1 MEEMDVNESWEGFG
15 KRLQRLNPLF
25 ELGRGMEVGEL
36 KPYIQTILMQV
47 LLTIFYRELND
58 DDNRRKSD
66 IKYMVEDAI
75 KQMKLLADDK
85 QIDRITSGLLY
96 QGKEEYSKPFEAL
109 YYDEI
114 RQSWETQTFRY
125 VTMDELYTNL
135 EIGGTIV
142 YKLTE
147 VAQEMIFMSREMAEE
162 FSITIEQ
169 LYSMQLIKNGNFR
182 KATRNLDHLISRVNR
197 LMAREFSFQK
207 EMVNNPKILLIEEDR
222 QRADN
227 REEIEKQ
234 FEEEKNH
241 FRTITSMIE
250 KTKRRNEEDDY
261 IQKELIVL
269 QEKIGHTR
277 QLHDRFA
284 KLVIQNISYEMK
296 LKVENPSLF
305 WENSLVS
312 FREHFYENWLM
323 KEGVHSFKDIEAVL
337 EPLFSPKN
345 EFILPLDWI
354 WGEQEFDEKHQIDAV
369 VEEEPQDSITAQR
382 VTNWDSVVK
391 AWSYVF
397 QYLQTYGEFSLASLA
412 ELPLEV
418 QDLWVEE
425 SETIDLW
432 MMFDKK
438 PLKVQVLYR
447 KEETLSDE
455 REILLLKLMKEYPQ
469 FQVFEGLK
477 IYTKFDHRAEPLLW
491 QRMKM
496 TPFKICVQE
505 EKDERRND

>member
-1 MEEMDVNESWEGFG
+1 MEEMDVNESWDGFSQ
-15 KRLQRLNPLF
+15 RMQRLNPLF

-47 LLTIFYRELND
+47 LLNIFYRELND
-58 DDNRRKSD
+58 NDDRRKSD
-66 IKYMVEDAI
+66 IKYMVEDSI

-85 QIDRITSGLLY
+85 QIERITSGLLY
-96 QGKEEYSKPFEAL
+96 QGKEEYSKPFEAF

-114 RQSWETQTFRY
+114 KQTWETQTFRY

-135 EIGGTIV
+135 EIGGAIV
-142 YKLTE
+142 YKLTD

-197 LMAREFSFQK
+197 LMANEFTFQK
-207 EMVNNPKILLIEEDR
+207 EMINNPKILLVEEER

-227 REEIEKQ
+227 RVEIEKQ
-234 FEEEKNH
+234 FEEEKEH
-241 FRTITSMIE
+241 FRTIHSMLE
-250 KTKRRNEEDDY
+250 KTKQRNEESDY
-261 IQKELIVL
+261 IQKELFLL
-269 QEKIGHTR
+269 QEKIRHTR

-296 LKVENPSLF
+296 LKAENPSLF
-305 WENSLVS
+305 WENSIVS
-312 FREHFYENWLM
+312 FREHIYENRIM
-323 KEGVHSFKDIEAVL
+323 KDGVQRFDVVEKLLSL
-337 EPLFSPKN
+337 LFSPKN
-345 EFILPLDWI
+345 EFILPLDWV
-354 WGEQEFDEKHQIDAV
+354 WGEQEFAEKAMIDPVIDEEG
-369 VEEEPQDSITAQR
+369 EENFTRLR
-382 VTNWDSVVK
+382 VTNWDSVIK

-397 QYLQTYGEFSLASLA
+397 QYLQTYREFSLADLSA
-412 ELPLEV
+412 MPLEV
-418 QDLWVEE
+418 QDLWFEE

-438 PLKVQVLYR
+438 PLKVQVLQR

-455 REILLLKLMKEYPQ
+455 REILLYKLMKEYPQ
-469 FQVFEGLK
+469 FQIFEGMKL
-477 IYTKFDHRAEPLLW
+477 YTMFDDQAEPFIW
-491 QRMKM
+491 YKTKM

-505 EKDERRND
+505 EK

>member
-1 MEEMDVNESWEGFG
+1 MNESWEGFAQ
-15 KRLQRLNPLF
+15 RMQRLNPLF

-36 KPYIQTILMQV
+36 KPHIQTILMQV

-58 DDNRRKSD
+58 DDHRRKSD
-66 IKYMVEDAI
+66 IKYMVEDSI
-75 KQMKLLADDK
+75 KQMKLLADEK
-85 QIDRITSGLLY
+85 QVERITSGLLY
-96 QGKEEYSKPFEAL
+96 QGKEEYSRPFEAL

-114 RQSWETQTFRY
+114 RQSWETQVFRY

-135 EIGGTIV
+135 EIGGSIV
-142 YKLTE
+142 YKLTD
-147 VAQEMIFMSREMAEE
+147 VSQEMIFMSREMAEE

-197 LMAREFSFQK
+197 LMAKEFSFQK
-207 EMVNNPKILLIEEDR
+207 EMINNPKILLMEEEM

-227 REEIEKQ
+227 RAEIEKQ

-241 FRTITSMIE
+241 FRTISSMIE
-250 KTKRRNEEDDY
+250 KTKRRNEEDDL
-261 IQKELIVL
+261 IQKELILL

-296 LKVENPSLF
+296 LKAENPSLF
-305 WENSLVS
+305 WETSLVS
-312 FREHFYENWLM
+312 FREHIYENWFM
-323 KEGVHSFKDIEAVL
+323 KEGFSSFDRVEKVL
-337 EPLFSPKN
+337 GPLFSPKN

-354 WGEQEFDEKHQIDAV
+354 WGEQEFDEKQLTEV
-369 VEEEPQDSITAQR
+369 MEEEVQEESITHQR
-382 VTNWDSVVK
+382 VTNWDSVIK

-397 QYLQTYGEFSLASLA
+397 QYLQTYGEFSLADLTT
-412 ELPLEV
+412 LPLEV
-418 QDLWVEE
+418 QDLWFEE

-438 PLKVQVLYR
+438 PLKVQVLHR
-447 KEETLSDE
+447 KEESLSDE
-455 REILLLKLMKEYPQ
+455 REILLYKLMQEYPQ

-477 IYTKFDHRAEPLLW
+477 IYTEFDHRAEPFLW
-491 QRMKM
+491 YHMKI

-505 EKDERRND
+505 EK

>member
-1 MEEMDVNESWEGFG
+1 MEEMDVNESWEGFAQ
-15 KRLQRLNPLF
+15 RMQRLNPLF

-36 KPYIQTILMQV
+36 KPHIQTILMQV

-58 DDNRRKSD
+58 DDTRRKSD
-66 IKYMVEDAI
+66 IKYMVEDSI

-85 QIDRITSGLLY
+85 QIERITSGLLY

-125 VTMDELYTNL
+125 VMMDELYTNL
-135 EIGGTIV
+135 EMGGSIV
-142 YKLTE
+142 YKLTD
-147 VAQEMIFMSREMAEE
+147 VSQEMIFMSREMAEE

-197 LMAREFSFQK
+197 LMAKEFTFQK
-207 EMVNNPKILLIEEDR
+207 EMINNPKILLIEEEW

-227 REEIEKQ
+227 RVEIEKQ

-261 IQKELIVL
+261 IQKELILL

-296 LKVENPSLF
+296 LKAENPSLF
-305 WENSLVS
+305 WETSLVS
-312 FREHFYENWLM
+312 FREHLYENWLM
-323 KEGVHSFKDIEAVL
+323 KEGFHRFDSIERVL
-337 EPLFSPKN
+337 SPLFSPEN

-354 WGEQEFDEKHQIDAV
+354 WGEQEFDEKQLTDAV
-369 VEEEPQDSITAQR
+369 IEEEAEESITRLR
-382 VTNWDSVVK
+382 VTNWDSVIK

-397 QYLQTYGEFSLASLA
+397 QYLQTYGEFSLADLTT
-412 ELPLEV
+412 LPLDV
-418 QDLWVEE
+418 QDLWFEE

-438 PLKVQVLYR
+438 PLKVQVLHR

-455 REILLLKLMKEYPQ
+455 REILLYKLMKEYPQ

-477 IYTKFDHRAEPLLW
+477 IFTMFDHRAAPFLW
-491 QRMKM
+491 YQMKI

-505 EKDERRND
+505 EK

>member
-1 MEEMDVNESWEGFG
+1 MEEMDVNESWEGFAQ
-15 KRLQRLNPLF
+15 RMQRLNPLF
-25 ELGRGMEVGEL
+25 ELGRGMDVGEL

-66 IKYMVEDAI
+66 IRYIVEDTI
-75 KQMKLLADDK
+75 KQMKLLADDR
-85 QIDRITSGLLY
+85 QIERITSGLLY

-114 RQSWETQTFRY
+114 RQSWETQVFRY

-135 EIGGTIV
+135 ELGSSIV
-142 YKLTE
+142 YKLTD
-147 VAQEMIFMSREMAEE
+147 VSQEMIFMSREMAEE

-182 KATRNLDHLISRVNR
+182 KATRNLDNLISRVNR
-197 LMAREFSFQK
+197 LMAKEFTFQK
-207 EMVNNPKILLIEEDR
+207 EMINNPKILLIEDKS
-222 QRADN
+222 QRSDSRA
-227 REEIEKQ
+227 EIEQQ

-250 KTKRRNEEDDY
+250 KTKRRNEEDNAV
-261 IQKELIVL
+261 QKELTLL
-269 QEKIGHTR
+269 QEKISHTR

-296 LKVENPSLF
+296 LKAENPSLF
-305 WENSLVS
+305 WETSLVS
-312 FREHFYENWLM
+312 FREHIYENGFM
-323 KEGVHSFKDIEAVL
+323 KEGVRRFELIESVL
-337 EPLFSPKN
+337 SPLFSPKN

-354 WGEQEFDEKHQIDAV
+354 WGEQEFDEKQQTETV
-369 VEEEPQDSITAQR
+369 VEEETEKAITHQR
-382 VTNWDSVVK
+382 VTNWDSVIM

-397 QYLQTYGEFSLASLA
+397 QYLQTYREFSLADLA
-412 ELPLEV
+412 ELPLEI
-418 QDLWVEE
+418 QNLWFKE

-438 PLKVQVLYR
+438 PLKVQVLHR
-447 KEETLSDE
+447 KEETFSDE
-455 REILLLKLMKEYPQ
+455 REILLYKLMKEYPQ
-469 FQVFEGLK
+469 FQMFEGLK
-477 IYTKFDHRAEPLLW
+477 LYTKFDPKAEPFHW
-491 QRMKM
+491 QHMKI
-496 TPFKICVQE
+496 TPFKICIQE
-505 EKDERRND
+505 EKR

>member
-1 MEEMDVNESWEGFG
+1 MEEMAVNESWEGFAQ
-15 KRLQRLNPLF
+15 RMQRLNPLF

-36 KPYIQTILMQV
+36 KPHIQTILMQV

-58 DDNRRKSD
+58 DDHRRKSD
-66 IKYMVEDAI
+66 IKYMVEDSI

-85 QIDRITSGLLY
+85 QIERITSGLLY

-114 RQSWETQTFRY
+114 KQSWETQVFRY

-135 EIGGTIV
+135 EMGGSIV
-142 YKLTE
+142 YKLTD

-182 KATRNLDHLISRVNR
+182 KAARNLDHLISRVNR
-197 LMAREFSFQK
+197 LMANEFSFQK
-207 EMVNNPKILLIEEDR
+207 EMINNPKILLIEEEW

-227 REEIEKQ
+227 RVEIEKQ

-241 FRTITSMIE
+241 FRTITSMID
-250 KTKRRNEEDDY
+250 KTKRRNEENDS
-261 IQKELIVL
+261 IQKELILL

-296 LKVENPSLF
+296 LKAENPSLF

-312 FREHFYENWLM
+312 FREHYYENMFM
-323 KEGVHSFKDIEAVL
+323 KEGVQNFTVIEKVL
-337 EPLFSPKN
+337 SPLFSPKN

-354 WGEQEFDEKHQIDAV
+354 WGEQEFDEKQITESF
-369 VEEEPQDSITAQR
+369 VEEEEEESITTLR
-382 VTNWDSVVK
+382 VTNWDSVIK

-397 QYLQTYGEFSLASLA
+397 QFLQTSGEFSLTDLK

-418 QDLWVEE
+418 QDLWFEE
-425 SETIDLW
+425 SESIDLW

-438 PLKVQVLYR
+438 PLKVQVMHR

-455 REILLLKLMKEYPQ
+455 REILLFKLMKEYPQ
-469 FQVFEGLK
+469 FQVFEGSK
-477 IYTKFDHRAEPLLW
+477 IFTQFDHRAEPFHW
-491 QRMKM
+491 YRTKI

-505 EKDERRND
+505 EK

>member
-1 MEEMDVNESWEGFG
+1 MDVNESWEGFAQ
-15 KRLQRLNPLF
+15 RMQRLNPLF

-36 KPYIQTILMQV
+36 KPHIQTILMQV

-58 DDNRRKSD
+58 DDHRRKSD
-66 IKYMVEDAI
+66 IKYMVEDSI
-75 KQMKLLADDK
+75 KQMKLLADEK
-85 QIDRITSGLLY
+85 QIERITSGLLY
-96 QGKEEYSKPFEAL
+96 QGKEEYSRPFEAL

-114 RQSWETQTFRY
+114 RQSWETQVFRY

-135 EIGGTIV
+135 EIGGSIV
-142 YKLTE
+142 YKLTD
-147 VAQEMIFMSREMAEE
+147 VSQEMIFMSREMAEE

-197 LMAREFSFQK
+197 LMAKEFSFQK
-207 EMVNNPKILLIEEDR
+207 EMINNPKILLMEEEM

-227 REEIEKQ
+227 RAEIEKQ

-241 FRTITSMIE
+241 FRTISSMIE
-250 KTKRRNEEDDY
+250 KTKRRNDEDDL
-261 IQKELIVL
+261 IQKELIIL

-296 LKVENPSLF
+296 LKAENPSLF
-305 WENSLVS
+305 WETSLVS
-312 FREHFYENWLM
+312 FREHIYENWFM
-323 KEGVHSFKDIEAVL
+323 KEGFSSFDRVEKVL
-337 EPLFSPKN
+337 SPLFSPKN

-354 WGEQEFDEKHQIDAV
+354 WGEQEFDEKQPTEAM
-369 VEEEPQDSITAQR
+369 EEEVQEESITHQR
-382 VTNWDSVVK
+382 VTNWDSVIK

-397 QYLQTYGEFSLASLA
+397 QYLQTYGEFSLADLTT
-412 ELPLEV
+412 LPLEV
-418 QDLWVEE
+418 QDLWFEE

-432 MMFDKK
+432 MMFDKN
-438 PLKVQVLYR
+438 PLKVQVLHR
-447 KEETLSDE
+447 KEESISDE
-455 REILLLKLMKEYPQ
+455 REILLYKLMQEYPQ

-477 IYTKFDHRAEPLLW
+477 IYTKFDHRAEPFLW
-491 QRMKM
+491 YQMKI

-505 EKDERRND
+505 EK

>member
-1 MEEMDVNESWEGFG
+1 MAVNESWEGFAQ
-15 KRLQRLNPLF
+15 RMQRLNPLF

-36 KPYIQTILMQV
+36 KPHIQTILMQV

-58 DDNRRKSD
+58 DDHRRKSD
-66 IKYMVEDAI
+66 IKYMVEDSI

-85 QIDRITSGLLY
+85 QMERITSGLLY

-114 RQSWETQTFRY
+114 RQSWETQVFRY

-135 EIGGTIV
+135 EIGGSIV
-142 YKLTE
+142 YKLTD
-147 VAQEMIFMSREMAEE
+147 VSQEMIFMSREMAEE

-197 LMAREFSFQK
+197 LMAKEFTFQK
-207 EMVNNPKILLIEEDR
+207 EMINNPKILLIEEEW

-227 REEIEKQ
+227 RVEIEKQ

-261 IQKELIVL
+261 IQKELILL

-296 LKVENPSLF
+296 LKAENPSLF
-305 WENSLVS
+305 WETSLVS
-312 FREHFYENWLM
+312 FREHLYENWFM
-323 KEGVHSFKDIEAVL
+323 KEGIKSFETIEKVL
-337 EPLFSPKN
+337 SPLFSPKN

-354 WGEQEFDEKHQIDAV
+354 WGEQEFDEKQLMAAV
-369 VEEEPQDSITAQR
+369 IEEEEEESITRLR
-382 VTNWDSVVK
+382 VTNWDSVIK

-397 QYLQTYGEFSLASLA
+397 QHLQTYGEFSLADLQA
-412 ELPLEV
+412 CPLEV
-418 QDLWVEE
+418 QDLWFEE

-438 PLKVQVLYR
+438 PLKIQVLHR

-455 REILLLKLMKEYPQ
+455 REILLYKLMQEYPQ
-469 FQVFEGLK
+469 FQTFEGLK
-477 IYTKFDHRAEPLLW
+477 IFTMFDHRAEPHQW
-491 QRMKM
+491 YQMKI

-505 EKDERRND
+505 EQR

>member
-1 MEEMDVNESWEGFG
+1 MDVNESWEGFAQ
-15 KRLQRLNPLF
+15 RMQRLNPLF

-36 KPYIQTILMQV
+36 KPHIQTILMQV
-47 LLTIFYRELND
+47 LLVIFYRELND
-58 DDNRRKSD
+58 DDHRRKSD
-66 IKYMVEDAI
+66 IKYMIEDSI
-75 KQMKLLADDK
+75 KQMKLLADEK
-85 QIDRITSGLLY
+85 QIERMTSGLLY
-96 QGKEEYSKPFEAL
+96 QGKEEYTKPFEAL

-114 RQSWETQTFRY
+114 RQTWETQVFRY
-125 VTMDELYTNL
+125 LTMDELYTNL
-135 EIGGTIV
+135 ELGGSIV
-142 YKLTE
+142 YKLTDI
-147 VAQEMIFMSREMAEE
+147 AQEMIFMSREMAEE

-169 LYSMQLIKNGNFR
+169 LYSIQLIKNGNFR

-197 LMAREFSFQK
+197 LMAKEFSFQK
-207 EMVNNPKILLIEEDR
+207 EMVNNPKILLIEEEM

-227 REEIEKQ
+227 RVEIEKQ

-261 IQKELIVL
+261 IQKELILL

-312 FREHFYENWLM
+312 FREHFYEDWLL
-323 KEGVHSFKDIEAVL
+323 KEGFQSFETIERIL
-337 EPLFSPKN
+337 SPLFSPKN

-354 WGEQEFDEKHQIDAV
+354 WGEQEFDEKQRIEEVA
-369 VEEEPQDSITAQR
+369 EEEAEESITRLR
-382 VTNWDSVVK
+382 VTNWDSVIK

-397 QYLQTYGEFSLASLA
+397 QYLQTYREFSLADLA
-412 ELPLEV
+412 QLPLDV
-418 QDLWVEE
+418 QDLWIEE

-438 PLKVQVLYR
+438 PLKVQVLHR

-455 REILLLKLMKEYPQ
+455 REILLHKLMKEYPQ
-469 FQVFEGLK
+469 FEMFEGLK
-477 IYTKFDHRAEPLLW
+477 IFTRFDYRAEPLLW
-491 QRMKM
+491 QRMKL
-496 TPFKICVQE
+496 TPFKICVQGE
-505 EKDERRND
+505 

>member
-1 MEEMDVNESWEGFG
+1 MDVNESWEGFAQ
-15 KRLQRLNPLF
+15 RMQRLNPLF

-36 KPYIQTILMQV
+36 KPHIQTILMQV

-58 DDNRRKSD
+58 DDHRRKSD
-66 IKYMVEDAI
+66 IKYMVEDSI
-75 KQMKLLADDK
+75 KQMKLLADEK
-85 QIDRITSGLLY
+85 QIERITSGLLY
-96 QGKEEYSKPFEAL
+96 QGKEEYSRPFESL

-114 RQSWETQTFRY
+114 RQSWETQVFRY

-135 EIGGTIV
+135 EMGGSIV
-142 YKLTE
+142 YKLTD
-147 VAQEMIFMSREMAEE
+147 VSQEMIFMSREMAEE

-207 EMVNNPKILLIEEDR
+207 EMINNPKILLMEEEM

-227 REEIEKQ
+227 RAEIEKQ

-241 FRTITSMIE
+241 FRTISSMIE
-250 KTKRRNEEDDY
+250 KTKRRNEEDDH
-261 IQKELIVL
+261 IQRELILL

-296 LKVENPSLF
+296 LKAENPSLF
-305 WENSLVS
+305 WETSLVS
-312 FREHFYENWLM
+312 FREHIYENWFI
-323 KEGVHSFKDIEAVL
+323 KEGGSSFGRVEKVL
-337 EPLFSPKN
+337 GPLFSPKN

-354 WGEQEFDEKHQIDAV
+354 WGEQEFDEKQMTETM
-369 VEEEPQDSITAQR
+369 EEETEEESITHQR
-382 VTNWDSVVK
+382 VTNWDSVIM

-397 QYLQTYGEFSLASLA
+397 QYLQTYGEFSLADLTT
-412 ELPLEV
+412 LPLEV
-418 QDLWVEE
+418 QDLWFEE

-438 PLKVQVLYR
+438 PLKVQVLHR
-447 KEETLSDE
+447 REESLSDE
-455 REILLLKLMKEYPQ
+455 REILLYKLMQEYPQ

-477 IYTKFDHRAEPLLW
+477 LYTEFDHRAEPFLW
-491 QRMKM
+491 YQMKI

-505 EKDERRND
+505 EK

>member
-1 MEEMDVNESWEGFG
+1 MNESWEGFAQ
-15 KRLQRLNPLF
+15 RMQRLNPLF

-36 KPYIQTILMQV
+36 KPHIQTILMQV

-58 DDNRRKSD
+58 DDLRRKSD
-66 IKYMVEDAI
+66 IRYMVEDSI

-85 QIDRITSGLLY
+85 QIERITSGLLY

-114 RQSWETQTFRY
+114 RQSWETQVFRY

-135 EIGGTIV
+135 EMGGSIV
-142 YKLTE
+142 YKLTD
-147 VAQEMIFMSREMAEE
+147 VSQEMIFMSREMAEE

-197 LMAREFSFQK
+197 LMAKEFSFQK
-207 EMVNNPKILLIEEDR
+207 EMINNPKILLMEEEM

-227 REEIEKQ
+227 RAEIEKQ

-241 FRTITSMIE
+241 FRTISSMIE
-250 KTKRRNEEDDY
+250 KTKRRNEENDL
-261 IQKELIVL
+261 IQKELMLL

-296 LKVENPSLF
+296 LKAENPSLF
-305 WENSLVS
+305 WETSLVS
-312 FREHFYENWLM
+312 FREHIYENWFV
-323 KEGVHSFKDIEAVL
+323 KEGVHSFKTVEKVL
-337 EPLFSPKN
+337 SPLFSPKN

-354 WGEQEFDEKHQIDAV
+354 WGEQEYDVKQLTETLAD
-369 VEEEPQDSITAQR
+369 EEEEADITYQR
-382 VTNWDSVVK
+382 VTNWDSVIK

-397 QYLQTYGEFSLASLA
+397 QYLQTYGAFSLADLST
-412 ELPLEV
+412 LPLEV
-418 QDLWVEE
+418 QDLWFEE

-432 MMFDKK
+432 MMFNKK
-438 PLKVQVLYR
+438 PLKVQVLHR

-455 REILLLKLMKEYPQ
+455 REILLYKLMQEYPQ

-477 IYTKFDHRAEPLLW
+477 IYTEFDHRAEPFLW
-491 QRMKM
+491 YQMKI

-505 EKDERRND
+505 EK

>member
-1 MEEMDVNESWEGFG
+1 MNESWEGFAQ
-15 KRLQRLNPLF
+15 RMQRLNPLF

-36 KPYIQTILMQV
+36 KPHIQTILMQV
-47 LLTIFYRELND
+47 ILTIFYRELND
-58 DDNRRKSD
+58 DDHRRKSD
-66 IKYMVEDAI
+66 IKYMVEDSI
-75 KQMKLLADDK
+75 KQMKLLADEK
-85 QIDRITSGLLY
+85 QIERITSGLLY
-96 QGKEEYSKPFEAL
+96 QGKEEYSRPFEAL

-114 RQSWETQTFRY
+114 RQSWETQVFRY
-125 VTMDELYTNL
+125 VAMDELYTNL
-135 EIGGTIV
+135 EMGGSIV
-142 YKLTE
+142 YKLTD
-147 VAQEMIFMSREMAEE
+147 VSQEMIFMSREMAEE

-207 EMVNNPKILLIEEDR
+207 EMINNPKILLMEEEM

-227 REEIEKQ
+227 RAEIEKQ

-241 FRTITSMIE
+241 FRTISSMIE
-250 KTKRRNEEDDY
+250 KTKRRNEEDDH
-261 IQKELIVL
+261 IQRELILL

-296 LKVENPSLF
+296 LKAENPSLF
-305 WENSLVS
+305 WETSLVS
-312 FREHFYENWLM
+312 FREHIYENWFM
-323 KEGVHSFKDIEAVL
+323 KEGVSSFDHVEKVL
-337 EPLFSPKN
+337 GPLFSPKN

-354 WGEQEFDEKHQIDAV
+354 WGEQEFDEKQLTETM
-369 VEEEPQDSITAQR
+369 EEETEDESITHQR
-382 VTNWDSVVK
+382 VTNWDSVIK

-397 QYLQTYGEFSLASLA
+397 QYLQTYREFSLADLTT
-412 ELPLEV
+412 LPLEV
-418 QDLWVEE
+418 QDLWFEE

-438 PLKVQVLYR
+438 PLKVQVLQR
-447 KEETLSDE
+447 KEESLSDE
-455 REILLLKLMKEYPQ
+455 REILLYKLMQEYPQ

-477 IYTKFDHRAEPLLW
+477 LYTEFDHRAEPFLW
-491 QRMKM
+491 YQMKI

-505 EKDERRND
+505 EK

>member
-1 MEEMDVNESWEGFG
+1 MEEMAVNESWEGFAQ
-15 KRLQRLNPLF
+15 RMQRLNPLF

-36 KPYIQTILMQV
+36 KPHLQTILMQV

-58 DDNRRKSD
+58 DDHRSKSD
-66 IKYMVEDAI
+66 IKFMVEDSI

-85 QIDRITSGLLY
+85 QIERITSGLLY

-114 RQSWETQTFRY
+114 RQSWETQVFRY

-135 EIGGTIV
+135 ELGGSIV
-142 YKLTE
+142 YKLTD

-197 LMAREFSFQK
+197 LMANEFSFQK
-207 EMVNNPKILLIEEDR
+207 EMINNPKILLIEEEW

-227 REEIEKQ
+227 RVEIEKQ

-261 IQKELIVL
+261 IQKELILL

-296 LKVENPSLF
+296 LKAENPSLF

-323 KEGVHSFKDIEAVL
+323 KEGVHSFSLVEKMLSPI
-337 EPLFSPKN
+337 FSPKN
-345 EFILPLDWI
+345 DFILPLDWI
-354 WGEQEFDEKHQIDAV
+354 WGEQELNEKQLAEVFIEDV
-369 VEEEPQDSITAQR
+369 TEESITRVR
-382 VTNWDSVVK
+382 VTNWDSVIK

-397 QYLQTYGEFSLASLA
+397 QFLQTNGEFSLTDLK

-418 QDLWVEE
+418 QDLWFEE

-438 PLKVQVLYR
+438 PMKVQVLHR

-455 REILLLKLMKEYPQ
+455 REILLFKLMKEYPQ
-469 FQVFEGLK
+469 FEMFEGLR
-477 IYTKFDHRAEPLLW
+477 IYTMFDHQAEPFLW
-491 QRMKM
+491 YQTKM

-505 EKDERRND
+505 EKR

>member
-1 MEEMDVNESWEGFG
+1 MNESWEGFAQ
-15 KRLQRLNPLF
+15 RMQRLNPLF

-36 KPYIQTILMQV
+36 KPHIQTILMQV

-58 DDNRRKSD
+58 DDHRGKSD
-66 IKYMVEDAI
+66 IKYMVEDSI
-75 KQMKLLADDK
+75 KQMKLLADEK
-85 QIDRITSGLLY
+85 QIERITSGLLY
-96 QGKEEYSKPFEAL
+96 QGKEEYSRPFEAL

-114 RQSWETQTFRY
+114 RQSWETQVFRY

-135 EIGGTIV
+135 EMGGSIV
-142 YKLTE
+142 YKLTD
-147 VAQEMIFMSREMAEE
+147 VSQEMIFMSREMAEE

-197 LMAREFSFQK
+197 LMAKEFSFQK
-207 EMVNNPKILLIEEDR
+207 EMINNPKILLMEEEM

-227 REEIEKQ
+227 RGEIEKQ

-241 FRTITSMIE
+241 FRTISSMIE
-250 KTKRRNEEDDY
+250 KTKRRNEEDDL
-261 IQKELIVL
+261 IQKELILL

-296 LKVENPSLF
+296 MKAENPSLF
-305 WENSLVS
+305 WETSLVS
-312 FREHFYENWLM
+312 FREHIYENWFM
-323 KEGVHSFKDIEAVL
+323 KEGFSSFDRVEKVL
-337 EPLFSPKN
+337 GPLFSPKN

-354 WGEQEFDEKHQIDAV
+354 WGEQEFDETQLTEV
-369 VEEEPQDSITAQR
+369 MEEEVQEESITHQR
-382 VTNWDSVVK
+382 VTNWDSVIN

-397 QYLQTYGEFSLASLA
+397 QYLQTYGEFSLADLTT
-412 ELPLEV
+412 LPLEV
-418 QDLWVEE
+418 QDLWFEE

-438 PLKVQVLYR
+438 PLKVQVLQR

-455 REILLLKLMKEYPQ
+455 REILLYKLMQEYPQ

-477 IYTKFDHRAEPLLW
+477 IYTEFDHRAEPFLW
-491 QRMKM
+491 YQMKI

-505 EKDERRND
+505 EK

>member
-1 MEEMDVNESWEGFG
+1 MDVNESWEGFAQ
-15 KRLQRLNPLF
+15 RMQRLNPLF
-25 ELGRGMEVGEL
+25 ELGRGMDVGEL

-58 DDNRRKSD
+58 DDTRRKSD
-66 IKYMVEDAI
+66 IRYMVEDSI

-85 QIDRITSGLLY
+85 QMERITSGLLY

-135 EIGGTIV
+135 ELGGSIV
-142 YKLTE
+142 YKLTD

-197 LMAREFSFQK
+197 LMAKEFTFQK
-207 EMVNNPKILLIEEDR
+207 EMINNPKILLIEEEW

-227 REEIEKQ
+227 RAEIEKQ

-250 KTKRRNEEDDY
+250 KTKRRNEEDDS

-296 LKVENPSLF
+296 LKAENPSLF

-312 FREHFYENWLM
+312 FREHIYENWFL
-323 KEGVHSFKDIEAVL
+323 KEGIQQFDVL
-337 EPLFSPKN
+337 ESVLAPLFSPKN

-354 WGEQEFDEKHQIDAV
+354 WGEQEFDEKQLTKTVI
-369 VEEEPQDSITAQR
+369 EEETVESITHQR
-382 VTNWDSVVK
+382 VTNWDSVSK

-397 QYLQTYGEFSLASLA
+397 QYLQTYGEFSLADLV

-418 QDLWVEE
+418 QDLWFEE

-438 PLKVQVLYR
+438 PLKIQVLHR

-455 REILLLKLMKEYPQ
+455 REILLHKLMMEYPQ
-469 FQVFEGLK
+469 FQSFEGLK
-477 IYTKFDHRAEPLLW
+477 VFTKFDHRAEPFNW
-491 QRMKM
+491 YRMKI
-496 TPFKICVQE
+496 TPFKICVEE
-505 EKDERRND
+505 EK

>member
-1 MEEMDVNESWEGFG
+1 MEEMDVNESWEGFAL
-15 KRLQRLNPLF
+15 RMQRLNPLF

-36 KPYIQTILMQV
+36 KPHIQTILMQV

-58 DDNRRKSD
+58 DDHRRKAD
-66 IKYMVEDAI
+66 IKYMVGDAI

-85 QIDRITSGLLY
+85 QIERVTSGLLY

-114 RQSWETQTFRY
+114 RQSWETQVFRY

-135 EIGGTIV
+135 EMGRSIV
-142 YKLTE
+142 YKLTDI
-147 VAQEMIFMSREMAEE
+147 AQEMIFMSREMAEE

-197 LMAREFSFQK
+197 LMANEFTFQK
-207 EMVNNPKILLIEEDR
+207 EMINNPKILLIEEEM

-227 REEIEKQ
+227 RVEIEKQ

-250 KTKRRNEEDDY
+250 KTKRRNEEDDF
-261 IQKELIVL
+261 IQKELILL

-296 LKVENPSLF
+296 LKAENPSLF

-312 FREHFYENWLM
+312 FREHYYENWLM
-323 KEGVHSFKDIEAVL
+323 KEGIQSFKVVESVL
-337 EPLFSPKN
+337 SPLFSPKN

-354 WGEQEFDEKHQIDAV
+354 WGEQEYDEKQMTETV
-369 VEEEPQDSITAQR
+369 VEDEVEEGITRQR
-382 VTNWDSVVK
+382 VTNWDSVIK

-397 QYLQTYGEFSLASLA
+397 QYLQTYGEFSLADLV

-418 QDLWVEE
+418 QDLWFEE

-438 PLKVQVLYR
+438 PLKVQVLHR

-455 REILLLKLMKEYPQ
+455 REILLYKLMGQYPQ
-469 FQVFEGLK
+469 FQMFEGLK
-477 IYTKFDHRAEPLLW
+477 IFTMFDHRAEPFSW
-491 QRMKM
+491 YRMKI
-496 TPFKICVQE
+496 TPLKICVQE
-505 EKDERRND
+505 EK

>member
-1 MEEMDVNESWEGFG
+1 MEEMDVNESWEGFAE
-15 KRLQRLNPLF
+15 RMQRLNPLF

-36 KPYIQTILMQV
+36 KPHLQTILMQV
-47 LLTIFYRELND
+47 LLMIFYRELND
-58 DDNRRKSD
+58 DDHRRKTD
-66 IKYMVEDAI
+66 IRYMVEDTI

-85 QIDRITSGLLY
+85 QIERITSGLLY

-114 RQSWETQTFRY
+114 KQSWETQVFRY

-135 EIGGTIV
+135 EMGSTIV
-142 YKLTE
+142 YKLTDI
-147 VAQEMIFMSREMAEE
+147 AQEMIFMSREMAEE

-182 KATRNLDHLISRVNR
+182 KATRNLDNLISRVNR
-197 LMAREFSFQK
+197 LMAKEFTFQK
-207 EMVNNPKILLIEEDR
+207 EMINNPKILLIEEEW

-227 REEIEKQ
+227 RSEIEKQ

-250 KTKRRNEEDDY
+250 KTKRRNEEEDE
-261 IQKELIVL
+261 IQKELMLL

-296 LKVENPSLF
+296 LKAENPSLF
-305 WENSLVS
+305 WETSLVS
-312 FREHFYENWLM
+312 FREHLYENWFM
-323 KEGVHSFKDIEAVL
+323 KEGVRDFEIVEKVL
-337 EPLFSPKN
+337 SPLFSPKN

-354 WGEQEFDEKHQIDAV
+354 WGEQEFDEHQQTEPVI
-369 VEEEPQDSITAQR
+369 EEEAEEEITR
-382 VTNWDSVVK
+382 KRITNWDSVIQ

-397 QYLQTYGEFSLASLA
+397 QYLQTYGEFSLVDL
-412 ELPLEV
+412 ETLPLEV

-438 PLKVQVLYR
+438 PLKVQVLHR
-447 KEETLSDE
+447 QEETLSDE
-455 REILLLKLMKEYPQ
+455 REILLYKLMKEYPQ
-469 FQVFEGLK
+469 FQMFEGLK
-477 IYTKFDHRAEPLLW
+477 IYTKFDHKAEPFRW
-491 QRMKM
+491 QRMKI
-496 TPFKICVQE
+496 TPFKICIKE
-505 EKDERRND
+505 EKE

>member
-1 MEEMDVNESWEGFG
+1 MNESWEGFAQ
-15 KRLQRLNPLF
+15 RMQRLNPLF

-36 KPYIQTILMQV
+36 KPYLQTILMQV

-58 DDNRRKSD
+58 DDQRRKSD
-66 IKYMVEDAI
+66 IKYMVEDTI
-75 KQMKLLADDK
+75 KQMKLLADEK

-135 EIGGTIV
+135 EMGGSII
-142 YKLTE
+142 YKLTD

-169 LYSMQLIKNGNFR
+169 LYSIQLIKNGNFR

-197 LMAREFSFQK
+197 LMANEFSFQK
-207 EMVNNPKILLIEEDR
+207 EMMNNPKILLFEEEW

-227 REEIEKQ
+227 RAEIEQQ

-250 KTKRRNEEDDY
+250 KTKRRNEQDDQ
-261 IQKELIVL
+261 IQRELFLL

-284 KLVIQNISYEMK
+284 KLVIQNISYEIK
-296 LKVENPSLF
+296 LKAENPSLF

-323 KEGVHSFKDIEAVL
+323 KEGVEKIDVIEKVL
-337 EPLFSPKN
+337 SPLFSPKN

-354 WGEQEFDEKHQIDAV
+354 WGEQDYQEAQVVETV
-369 VEEEPQDSITAQR
+369 VEEEVEESVKKVR
-382 VTNWDSVVK
+382 VTNWDSVVQ

-397 QYLQTYGEFSLASLA
+397 QFLQTSRECSLSDLA
-412 ELPLEV
+412 GLPAEI
-418 QDLWVEE
+418 QDLWFEE

-438 PLKVQVLYR
+438 PLKVQVLHR
-447 KEETLSDE
+447 KEETLTDE
-455 REILLLKLMKEYPQ
+455 REILLYKLMKEYPQ
-469 FQVFEGLK
+469 FEIFEGAR
-477 IYTKFDHRAEPLLW
+477 IFTKFDHRAKPFIW
-491 QRMKM
+491 HQMKM
-496 TPFKICVQE
+496 TPFKICVEE
-505 EKDERRND
+505 EKE

>member
-1 MEEMDVNESWEGFG
+1 MNESWEGFAQ
-15 KRLQRLNPLF
+15 RMQRLNPLF

-36 KPYIQTILMQV
+36 KPHIQTILIQV

-58 DDNRRKSD
+58 DDHRRKSD
-66 IKYMVEDAI
+66 IKYIVEDSI

-85 QIDRITSGLLY
+85 QIERITSGLLY

-109 YYDEI
+109 FYDEI
-114 RQSWETQTFRY
+114 RQSWEMQTFRY

-135 EIGGTIV
+135 EMGGSIV
-142 YKLTE
+142 YKLTD
-147 VAQEMIFMSREMAEE
+147 VSQEMIFMSREMAEE

-197 LMAREFSFQK
+197 LMAKEFTFQK
-207 EMVNNPKILLIEEDR
+207 EMINNPKILLIEEEW

-227 REEIEKQ
+227 RVEIEKQ
-234 FEEEKNH
+234 FEEEKTH

-250 KTKRRNEEDDY
+250 KTKRRNEEDDF
-261 IQKELIVL
+261 IQKELILL

-296 LKVENPSLF
+296 LKAENPSLF
-305 WENSLVS
+305 WETSLVS
-312 FREHFYENWLM
+312 FREHIYENLFM
-323 KEGVHSFKDIEAVL
+323 KEGVHSFMDIERVL
-337 EPLFSPKN
+337 SPLFSPKN

-354 WGEQEFDEKHQIDAV
+354 WGEQEFDEKQLTDAV
-369 VEEEPQDSITAQR
+369 IEEEAEESITRQR
-382 VTNWDSVVK
+382 VTNWESVIK

-397 QYLQTYGEFSLASLA
+397 QSLQTYGEFSLADLST
-412 ELPLEV
+412 LPLEV
-418 QDLWVEE
+418 QDLWIEE

-438 PLKVQVLYR
+438 PLKVQVLHR

-455 REILLLKLMKEYPQ
+455 REILLYKLMKEYPQ

-477 IYTKFDHRAEPLLW
+477 ILTVFDHRAEPFLW

-505 EKDERRND
+505 EKG

>member
-1 MEEMDVNESWEGFG
+1 MEALDVNESWEGFAQ
-15 KRLQRLNPLF
+15 RMQRLNPLF

-36 KPYIQTILMQV
+36 KPHLQSILMHV

-58 DDNRRKSD
+58 DDHRRKSD
-66 IKYMVEDAI
+66 IKYMVEDTV
-75 KQMKLLADDK
+75 KQMKLLADEK
-85 QIDRITSGLLY
+85 QIERITSGLLY

-114 RQSWETQTFRY
+114 KQSWETQTFRY

-135 EIGGTIV
+135 EMGGSIV
-142 YKLTE
+142 YKLTD

-207 EMVNNPKILLIEEDR
+207 EMINNPKILLMEAEM

-227 REEIEKQ
+227 RVEIEKQ
-234 FEEEKNH
+234 FEEEKTH
-241 FRTITSMIE
+241 FRTISSMIE
-250 KTKRRNEEDDY
+250 KTKRRNEEDDM
-261 IQKELIVL
+261 IQKELMLL

-277 QLHDRFA
+277 ALHDRFA

-296 LKVENPSLF
+296 LKAENPSLF
-305 WENSLVS
+305 WETSLVS
-312 FREHFYENWLM
+312 FREHLYENWFM
-323 KEGVHSFKDIEAVL
+323 KEGVDSFDTVEKVL
-337 EPLFSPKN
+337 GPLFSPKN

-354 WGEQEFDEKHQIDAV
+354 WGEQEYDEKQVTDVV
-369 VEEEPQDSITAQR
+369 VEEEAEESLTHQR

-397 QYLQTYGEFSLASLA
+397 QYIQTYGEFSLADLA
-412 ELPLEV
+412 SMPLEV
-418 QDLWVEE
+418 QDLWFEE

-438 PLKVQVLYR
+438 ALKIQVLHR
-447 KEETLSDE
+447 QEETLSDE
-455 REILLLKLMKEYPQ
+455 REILLYKLMQEYPQ
-469 FQVFEGLK
+469 FQVFEGSK
-477 IYTKFDHRAEPLLW
+477 IYTKFDHRAEPFLW
-491 QRMKM
+491 YRMKI

-505 EKDERRND
+505 ENE

>member
-1 MEEMDVNESWEGFG
+1 MGVNESWEGFAQ
-15 KRLQRLNPLF
+15 RMQRLNPLF

-36 KPYIQTILMQV
+36 KPYLQTILMQV

-58 DDNRRKSD
+58 DDHRRKSD
-66 IKYMVEDAI
+66 IRYMIEDSI
-75 KQMKLLADDK
+75 KQMRLLADDK
-85 QIDRITSGLLY
+85 QIERITSGLLY

-109 YYDEI
+109 YFDEI
-114 RQSWETQTFRY
+114 RQSWETQVFRY

-135 EIGGTIV
+135 ELGGSIV
-142 YKLTE
+142 YKLTD

-169 LYSMQLIKNGNFR
+169 LYSLQLIKNGNFR
-182 KATRNLDHLISRVNR
+182 KATRNLDNLISRVNR
-197 LMAREFSFQK
+197 LMAKEFTFQK
-207 EMVNNPKILLIEEDR
+207 EMINNPKVLLMEAEW
-222 QRADN
+222 QRVNN
-227 REEIEKQ
+227 RDEIEKQ

-250 KTKRRNEEDDY
+250 KTKRRNEEDDA
-261 IQKELIVL
+261 IQKELILL

-296 LKVENPSLF
+296 LKAENPSLF
-305 WENSLVS
+305 WEMSLVS

-323 KEGVHSFKDIEAVL
+323 KEGVQRFDMIERIL
-337 EPLFSPKN
+337 SPIFSPKN

-354 WGEQEFDEKHQIDAV
+354 WGEQEFNEKQLTEA
-369 VEEEPQDSITAQR
+369 VEEKVEEDKTTHMR
-382 VTNWDSVVK
+382 VTNWESVIK

-397 QYLQTYGEFSLASLA
+397 QYLQTYGEFSLIELQD
-412 ELPLEV
+412 LPLEI
-418 QDLWVEE
+418 QDLWFEE

-438 PLKVQVLYR
+438 PLKVQVLQR

-455 REILLLKLMKEYPQ
+455 REILLFKLMKEYPQ
-469 FQVFEGLK
+469 FQMFEGLK
-477 IYTKFDHRAEPLLW
+477 IYTKFDPKAEPFRMS
-491 QRMKM
+491 RMKI

-505 EKDERRND
+505 EK

>member
-1 MEEMDVNESWEGFG
+1 MNESWDGFAQ
-15 KRLQRLNPLF
+15 RMQRLNPLF

-58 DDNRRKSD
+58 DEQRRKVD
-66 IKYMVEDAI
+66 IKYMVEDSI

-85 QIDRITSGLLY
+85 QIERITSGLLY

-114 RQSWETQTFRY
+114 RQTWETQVFRY

-135 EIGGTIV
+135 EMGGSII
-142 YKLTE
+142 YKLTDI
-147 VAQEMIFMSREMAEE
+147 AQEMIFMSREMAEE
-162 FSITIEQ
+162 LSITIEQ
-169 LYSMQLIKNGNFR
+169 LYSMQLIKNGNFQ
-182 KATRNLDHLISRVNR
+182 KALRNLDHLISRVNR
-197 LMAREFSFQK
+197 LMAKEFTFQK
-207 EMVNNPKILLIEEDR
+207 EMINNPKILLIEEEW

-227 REEIEKQ
+227 RGEIEKQ

-241 FRTITSMIE
+241 FRTITSMVE
-250 KTKRRNEEDDY
+250 KSKRSEEDDF
-261 IQKELIVL
+261 IQKELILL
-269 QEKIGHTR
+269 QEKINHTR

-284 KLVIQNISYEMK
+284 KLVIQNVSYEMK
-296 LKVENPSLF
+296 LKVENPSIF

-312 FREHFYENWLM
+312 FREHYYENWFM
-323 KEGVHSFKDIEAVL
+323 KEGIHDFEDVERVL
-337 EPLFSPKN
+337 SPLFSPKN

-354 WGEQEFDEKHQIDAV
+354 WGEQEFDETRDVEVV
-369 VEEEPQDSITAQR
+369 VEEETQESITTQR
-382 VTNWDSVVK
+382 VTNWDSVIK

-397 QYLQTYGEFSLASLA
+397 QYIQTYGEFSLAHLA
-412 ELPLEV
+412 ELPKEI

-438 PLKVQVLYR
+438 PLKIQVLYR

-455 REILLLKLMKEYPQ
+455 REILLYKLMMEYPQ
-469 FQVFEGLK
+469 FQTFEGMK
-477 IYTKFDHRAEPLLW
+477 IFTEYDHRAQPFFW
-491 QRMKM
+491 QRIKM
-496 TPFKICVQE
+496 TPFKIRVQE
-505 EKDERRND
+505 EIK

>member
-1 MEEMDVNESWEGFG
+1 MEEMDVNESWEGFAL
-15 KRLQRLNPLF
+15 RMQRLNPLF

-36 KPYIQTILMQV
+36 KPHIQTILMQV

-58 DDNRRKSD
+58 DDHRRKAD
-66 IKYMVEDAI
+66 IKYMVGDSI

-85 QIDRITSGLLY
+85 QIERITSGLLY

-114 RQSWETQTFRY
+114 RQSWETQVFRY

-135 EIGGTIV
+135 EMGGSIV
-142 YKLTE
+142 YKLTDI
-147 VAQEMIFMSREMAEE
+147 AQEMIFMSREMAEE

-197 LMAREFSFQK
+197 LMANEFTFQK
-207 EMVNNPKILLIEEDR
+207 EMINNPKILLIEEEM

-227 REEIEKQ
+227 RVEIEKQ

-250 KTKRRNEEDDY
+250 KTKRRNEEDDF
-261 IQKELIVL
+261 IQKELILL

-296 LKVENPSLF
+296 LKAENPSLF

-323 KEGVHSFKDIEAVL
+323 KEGIQSFTEVERVL
-337 EPLFSPKN
+337 SPLFSPKN

-354 WGEQEFDEKHQIDAV
+354 WGEQEYDEKQITETL
-369 VEEEPQDSITAQR
+369 VEDEIEEGITRHR
-382 VTNWDSVVK
+382 VTNWDSVIK

-397 QYLQTYGEFSLASLA
+397 QYLQTYGEFSLADLV
-412 ELPLEV
+412 ELPLEI
-418 QDLWVEE
+418 QDLWFEE

-438 PLKVQVLYR
+438 PLKVQVLHR

-455 REILLLKLMKEYPQ
+455 REILLYKLMREYPQ
-469 FQVFEGLK
+469 FQMFEGLK
-477 IYTKFDHRAEPLLW
+477 IFTMFEHRAEPFTW
-491 QRMKM
+491 YRMKI

-505 EKDERRND
+505 EK

>member
-1 MEEMDVNESWEGFG
+1 MEAVDVNESWEGFAQ
-15 KRLQRLNPLF
+15 RMQRLNPLF
-25 ELGRGMEVGEL
+25 ELGRGMEVGDL
-36 KPYIQTILMQV
+36 KPHIQTILMHV

-58 DDNRRKSD
+58 DDHRSKSD
-66 IKYMVEDAI
+66 IKYMVEDSI
-75 KQMKLLADDK
+75 KQMKLLADEK
-85 QIDRITSGLLY
+85 QIERITSGLLY

-114 RQSWETQTFRY
+114 KQSWETQTYRY

-135 EIGGTIV
+135 EIGGSIV
-142 YKLTE
+142 YKLTD
-147 VAQEMIFMSREMAEE
+147 VSQEMIFMSREMAEE

-197 LMAREFSFQK
+197 LMANEFTFQK
-207 EMVNNPKILLIEEDR
+207 EMINNPKILLMEEEW

-227 REEIEKQ
+227 RVEIEKQ

-241 FRTITSMIE
+241 FRTITNMIE
-250 KTKRRNEEDDY
+250 KTKRRNEEDDFM
-261 IQKELIVL
+261 QKELILL

-296 LKVENPSLF
+296 LKAENPSLF

-312 FREHFYENWLM
+312 FREHFYENWFM
-323 KEGVHSFKDIEAVL
+323 QEGIKNFEIIEGVLS
-337 EPLFSPKN
+337 PLFSPKN

-354 WGEQEFDEKHQIDAV
+354 WGEQEFDEKQLTDAV
-369 VEEEPQDSITAQR
+369 IEEEAEENITRLR
-382 VTNWDSVVK
+382 VTNWDSVIK

-397 QYLQTYGEFSLASLA
+397 QFLQTNREFSLADIA

-418 QDLWVEE
+418 QDLWFEE

-438 PLKVQVLYR
+438 PLKIQVLHR
-447 KEETLSDE
+447 KEETLTDE
-455 REILLLKLMKEYPQ
+455 REILLYKLMKEYPQ

-477 IYTKFDHRAEPLLW
+477 IYTMFDHRAEPHQW
-491 QRMKM
+491 YQMKI

-505 EKDERRND
+505 EK

>member
-1 MEEMDVNESWEGFG
+1 MNESWEGFAQ
-15 KRLQRLNPLF
+15 RMQRLNPLF

-36 KPYIQTILMQV
+36 KPHIQTILMQV

-58 DDNRRKSD
+58 DDHRRKSD
-66 IKYMVEDAI
+66 IKYMVEDSI
-75 KQMKLLADDK
+75 KQMKLLADEK
-85 QIDRITSGLLY
+85 QVERITSGLLY
-96 QGKEEYSKPFEAL
+96 QGKEEYSRPFEAL

-114 RQSWETQTFRY
+114 RQSWETQVFRY

-135 EIGGTIV
+135 EMGGSIV
-142 YKLTE
+142 YKLTD
-147 VAQEMIFMSREMAEE
+147 VSQEMIFMSREMAEE

-197 LMAREFSFQK
+197 LMAKEFSFQK
-207 EMVNNPKILLIEEDR
+207 EMINNPKILLMEEEM

-227 REEIEKQ
+227 RAEIEKQ

-241 FRTITSMIE
+241 FRTISSMIE
-250 KTKRRNEEDDY
+250 KTKRRNEEDDL
-261 IQKELIVL
+261 IQKELILL

-296 LKVENPSLF
+296 LKAENPSLF
-305 WENSLVS
+305 WETSLVS
-312 FREHFYENWLM
+312 FREHIYENWFM
-323 KEGVHSFKDIEAVL
+323 KEGFSSFDRVEKVL
-337 EPLFSPKN
+337 GPLFSPKN

-354 WGEQEFDEKHQIDAV
+354 WGEQEFDEKQLTEV
-369 VEEEPQDSITAQR
+369 MEEEVQEESITHQR
-382 VTNWDSVVK
+382 VTNWDSVIK

-397 QYLQTYGEFSLASLA
+397 QYLQTYGEFSLADLTT
-412 ELPLEV
+412 LPLEV
-418 QDLWVEE
+418 QDLWFEE

-438 PLKVQVLYR
+438 PLKVQVLHR
-447 KEETLSDE
+447 KEESLSDE
-455 REILLLKLMKEYPQ
+455 REILLYKLMQEYPQ

-477 IYTKFDHRAEPLLW
+477 IYTEFDHRAEPFLW
-491 QRMKM
+491 YQMKIS
-496 TPFKICVQE
+496 PFKICVQE
-505 EKDERRND
+505 EK

>member
-1 MEEMDVNESWEGFG
+1 MEEMDVNESWEGFAQ
-15 KRLQRLNPLF
+15 RMQRLNPLF

-36 KPYIQTILMQV
+36 KPHIQTILMQV
-47 LLTIFYRELND
+47 LLAIFYKELND
-58 DDNRRKSD
+58 DDQRRKID

-75 KQMKLLADDK
+75 KQMKLLADEK
-85 QIDRITSGLLY
+85 QIDRMTSGLLY
-96 QGKEEYSKPFEAL
+96 QGKEEYSKAFEAL

-125 VTMDELYTNL
+125 VTMDESYTNL
-135 EIGGTIV
+135 EMGGSIV
-142 YKLTE
+142 YKLTD

-197 LMAREFSFQK
+197 LLAKEFTFQK
-207 EMVNNPKILLIEEDR
+207 EMINNPKILLIEEEW

-227 REEIEKQ
+227 RAEIEKQ

-250 KTKRRNEEDDY
+250 KTIRRNEEDDY
-261 IQKELIVL
+261 IQKELIL
-269 QEKIGHTR
+269 LKEKIGHTR
-277 QLHDRFA
+277 QLHDRLA

-296 LKVENPSLF
+296 LKAENPSLF
-305 WENSLVS
+305 WETSIVS
-312 FREHFYENWLM
+312 FREHYYENWLK
-323 KEGVHSFKDIEAVL
+323 KEGVQSFEVIESVL
-337 EPLFSPKN
+337 SPLFSPKN

-354 WGEQEFDEKHQIDAV
+354 WGEQDFNETQVMDPA
-369 VEEEPQDSITAQR
+369 VEEEEEESIPRKR
-382 VTNWDSVVK
+382 VTNWGSVMK

-397 QYLQTYGEFSLASLA
+397 QYLQTYKEFSLTDLA
-412 ELPLEV
+412 KLPLEV
-418 QDLWVEE
+418 QDLWFEE

-438 PLKVQVLYR
+438 PLKVQVLHR
-447 KEETLSDE
+447 KEETISDE
-455 REILLLKLMKEYPQ
+455 REILLYKLMMEYPQ
-469 FQVFEGLK
+469 FQMFEGLK
-477 IYTKFDHRAEPLLW
+477 IFTQFDHRAKPLLW
-491 QRMKM
+491 HQMKI

-505 EKDERRND
+505 ENG

>member
-36 KPYIQTILMQV
+36 KPHIQTILMQV

-58 DDNRRKSD
+58 DDHRRKSD
-66 IKYMVEDAI
+66 IKYIVEDSI

-85 QIDRITSGLLY
+85 QIERITSGLLY

-109 YYDEI
+109 YYDEL

-125 VTMDELYTNL
+125 VTMDEIYTNL
-135 EIGGTIV
+135 ELGGSIV
-142 YKLTE
+142 YKLTD
-147 VAQEMIFMSREMAEE
+147 VSQEMIFMSREMAEE

-169 LYSMQLIKNGNFR
+169 LYSIQLIKNGNFR

-197 LMAREFSFQK
+197 LMAKEFTFQK
-207 EMVNNPKILLIEEDR
+207 EMINNPKILLIEQEW

-227 REEIEKQ
+227 RVEIEKQ
-234 FEEEKNH
+234 FDEEKNH
-241 FRTITSMIE
+241 FRTITRMIE
-250 KTKRRNEEDDY
+250 KTRRRNEEDDF
-261 IQKELIVL
+261 IQKELILL

-296 LKVENPSLF
+296 LKAENPSLF
-305 WENSLVS
+305 WETSLVS
-312 FREHFYENWLM
+312 FREHIYENMLL
-323 KEGVHSFKDIEAVL
+323 KEGVQSFKEIETAL
-337 EPLFSPKN
+337 SPLFSPKN
-345 EFILPLDWI
+345 EFILPLEWI
-354 WGEQEFDEKHQIDAV
+354 WGEQEFDEKQLTDV
-369 VEEEPQDSITAQR
+369 VIEEEAEVSVTRMR
-382 VTNWDSVVK
+382 VTDWASVIK

-397 QYLQTYGEFSLASLA
+397 QHLQTYGEFSLADLST
-412 ELPLEV
+412 LPLDV
-418 QDLWVEE
+418 QDLWFEE
-425 SETIDLW
+425 YETIDLW

-438 PLKVQVLYR
+438 PLKVQVLHR
-447 KEETLSDE
+447 KEETISDE
-455 REILLLKLMKEYPQ
+455 REILLYKLMKENPQ
-469 FQVFEGLK
+469 FQVFEGSK
-477 IYTKFDHRAEPLLW
+477 IYTMFDHRAEPFQW
-491 QRMKM
+491 YQMKI

-505 EKDERRND
+505 G

>member
-1 MEEMDVNESWEGFG
+1 MNESWEGFAQ
-15 KRLQRLNPLF
+15 RMQRLNPLF

-36 KPYIQTILMQV
+36 KPHLQTILMQV

-58 DDNRRKSD
+58 DDQRRKSD
-66 IKYMVEDAI
+66 IRYIVEDTI

-85 QIDRITSGLLY
+85 QMDRITSGLLY

-114 RQSWETQTFRY
+114 RQSWETQVFRY

-135 EIGGTIV
+135 EMGSPIV
-142 YKLTE
+142 YKLTD

-197 LMAREFSFQK
+197 LMANEFTFQK
-207 EMVNNPKILLIEEDR
+207 EMINNPKILLVEEGM

-234 FEEEKNH
+234 FEEEKTH
-241 FRTITSMIE
+241 FRTILSMIE
-250 KTKRRNEEDDY
+250 KTKQRNEEDF
-261 IQKELIVL
+261 IQRELAIL
-269 QEKIGHTR
+269 QEKISHTR

-284 KLVIQNISYEMK
+284 KLVIQNISYEIK
-296 LKVENPSLF
+296 LKAENPSLF

-312 FREHFYENWLM
+312 FREHYYENWLM
-323 KEGVHSFKDIEAVL
+323 KEGAHSLDTVEKVL
-337 EPLFSPKN
+337 SPLFSPKN

-354 WGEQEFDEKHQIDAV
+354 WGEQEFNEQEPADV
-369 VEEEPQDSITAQR
+369 VTEEETEDRAPVQR

-397 QYLQTYGEFSLASLA
+397 QYLQTYGEFSLTKLA
-412 ELPLEV
+412 ELPMEV
-418 QDLWVEE
+418 QDLWFEE
-425 SETIDLW
+425 CESIDLW

-438 PLKVQVLYR
+438 PLKVQVLHR

-455 REILLLKLMKEYPQ
+455 REILLFKLMMEYPQ
-469 FQVFEGLK
+469 FQMFEGLK
-477 IYTKFDHRAEPLLW
+477 LFTQFDSEAEPFLW
-491 QRMKM
+491 HQMKI

-505 EKDERRND
+505 ERG

>member
-1 MEEMDVNESWEGFG
+1 MNESWEGFAQ
-15 KRLQRLNPLF
+15 RMQRLNPLF

-36 KPYIQTILMQV
+36 KPHIQTILMQV

-58 DDNRRKSD
+58 DDHRRKSD
-66 IKYMVEDAI
+66 IKYMVEDSI
-75 KQMKLLADDK
+75 KQMKLLADEK
-85 QIDRITSGLLY
+85 QIERITSGLLY
-96 QGKEEYSKPFEAL
+96 QGKEEYSRPFESL

-114 RQSWETQTFRY
+114 RQSWETQVFRY

-135 EIGGTIV
+135 EMGGSIV
-142 YKLTE
+142 YKLTD
-147 VAQEMIFMSREMAEE
+147 VSQEMIFMSREMAEE

-207 EMVNNPKILLIEEDR
+207 EMINNPKILLMEEEM

-227 REEIEKQ
+227 RAEIEKQ

-241 FRTITSMIE
+241 FRTISSMIE
-250 KTKRRNEEDDY
+250 KTKRRNEEDDH
-261 IQKELIVL
+261 IQRELILL

-296 LKVENPSLF
+296 LKAENPSLF
-305 WENSLVS
+305 WETSLVS
-312 FREHFYENWLM
+312 FREHIYENWFI
-323 KEGVHSFKDIEAVL
+323 KEGGSSFDRVEKVL
-337 EPLFSPKN
+337 GPLFSPKN

-354 WGEQEFDEKHQIDAV
+354 WGEQEFDEKQMTERM
-369 VEEEPQDSITAQR
+369 EEETEEESITHQR
-382 VTNWDSVVK
+382 VTNWDSVIM

-397 QYLQTYGEFSLASLA
+397 QYLQTYGEFSLADLTT
-412 ELPLEV
+412 LPLEV
-418 QDLWVEE
+418 QDLWFEE

-438 PLKVQVLYR
+438 PLKVQVLHR
-447 KEETLSDE
+447 REESLSDE
-455 REILLLKLMKEYPQ
+455 REILLYKLMQEYPQ

-477 IYTKFDHRAEPLLW
+477 LYTEFDHRAEPFLW
-491 QRMKM
+491 YQMKI

-505 EKDERRND
+505 EK